1 MSNAEK
7 YFSNIIEISCKSF
20 DHIKKQTINFDPSPY
35 LIEQLI
41 IGYEKFGDN
50 YRLDKNNED
59 IAGLI
64 QNIRVIHKN
73 LKFKIED
80 EEEYIDN
87 FVKNLNQMVSEL
99 FRYYNI
105 NKLSLIY
112 ILEARALF
120 KTDQKIKRQLHVL
133 ESLTNNNLPIGFR
146 VLKLMSLFFKDD
158 NYAFFGKVRNFN
170 NEEKFKDDLN
180 NTSRDLLICT
190 MPSIMNSSDLFPIL
204 YSDDKA
210 LREAY
215 KDLQPDLIL
224 NMSLFNRVSHIY
236 LDILGEFPKKKFKE
250 FFTEDNHE
258 KRIKS
263 SKDSSILFSDIMLK
277 AENNLIRL
285 LKKDKLKTKK

>member
-1 MSNAEK
+1 M
-7 YFSNIIEISCKSF
+7 
-20 DHIKKQTINFDPSPY
+20 
-35 LIEQLI
+35 
-41 IGYEKFGDN
+41 
-50 YRLDKNNED
+50 
-59 IAGLI
+59 
-64 QNIRVIHKN
+64 
-73 LKFKIED
+73 
-80 EEEYIDN
+80 
-87 FVKNLNQMVSEL
+87 
-99 FRYYNI
+99 
-105 NKLSLIY
+105 
-112 ILEARALF
+112 
-120 KTDQKIKRQLHVL
+120 
-133 ESLTNNNLPIGFR
+133 
-146 VLKLMSLFFKDD
+146 
-158 NYAFFGKVRNFN
+158 RNFN

-224 NMSLFNRVSHIY
+224 NMGLFNRVSHIY